1 MAQEQVDIFETIA
14 KGTVTLGELKAA
26 LSDAK
31 KALEGMT
38 VGEEQ
43 YQKQLKDVII
53 LQNAVRGAMNGTTAS
68 MEDVAKAADGT
79 SKTYNGLVNQMANMK
94 RELRNIDVSTEE
106 GAKAFE
112 ELAGKINAVNDELKA
127 MDAMKGDFQRNVG
140 NYQSAFKGW
149 AGGADALD
157 KGLKAATGG
166 LGGFKGGMEALAAN
180 PAMATFGILVSVALK
195 LAEGLK
201 DNEAAMAGVKK
212 AMDALKPVMDFFA
225 GILET
230 VGTYVGD
237 LIAKAASFLSSNGI
251 FQKVIG
257 GVMGVGNAIL
267 QYVIAPFK
275 GVIAAI
281 KVFKEEGIK
290 GIGNAAKA
298 FGQEMK
304 QGFSF
309 KQNFQAGQT
318 AADTILDGMASRKP
332 KAKETGKNLAKEA
345 ADAWEK
351 EMQKRV
357 KEFAERVKARTEAE
371 KYLKGL
377 RDATQAD
384 IDAATSALDAELQAD
399 FDATLEYLQNEADA
413 EKAIQEQAVKNA
425 EEAAEKKLAAT
436 NAYVSGSSDLLSS
449 LADLMEA
456 SGSEDE
462 KNIKAV
468 KNLRIAAATIDM
480 IQGAV
485 TAFSTAQQLGPI
497 AGPIAGAINA
507 AAVVASGLANIAKIR
522 STNVSKNSTPST
534 NAPETPA
541 TVSAPALETAIPQ
554 TTVVEG
560 ASQEQRLNRAASP
573 QKVYI
578 LQDDIEA
585 ADEASRVQ
593 VAESSF

>member
-43 YQKQLKDVII
+43 YQKQLKDVIT

-180 PAMATFGILVSVALK
+180 PAMATFGILVSVAMK

-304 QGFSF
+304 QGISF

-332 KAKETGKNLAKEA
+332 KAKETGKNLAKEVGKGVIEGLAKELDGILDAINKAWDKKLLDRQKLHEQRQKEIADYNKQTMAEFLEEQEEEADAA
-345 ADAWEK
+345 ADAWLESYHK
-351 EMQKRV
+351 QE
-357 KEFAERVKARTEAE
+357 EAA
-371 KYLKGL
+371 K
-377 RDATQAD
+377 
-384 IDAATSALDAELQAD
+384 
-399 FDATLEYLQNEADA
+399 
-413 EKAIQEQAVKNA
+413 
-425 EEAAEKKLAAT
+425 EAAEKKLAAM

-497 AGPIAGAINA
+497 AGPIVGAINA
-507 AAVVASGLANIAKIR
+507 AAVVASGLANIAKIK

-585 ADEASRVQ
+585 AGDASRVQ